1 LNDNGTS
8 TGTSSSDYD
17 VVIVGASL
25 AGCTTA
31 IFLGR
36 EGLRVALVEK
46 QPDRN
51 AFKRICSHFIQASG
65 VPTLE
70 RIDLL
75 EPIMDA
81 GGVRSRIQAWT
92 EWGWLKPPPEEA
104 SLAVNLRR
112 EALDPLVREAAASTP
127 GVDLHL
133 GQSAQELVRDGEAF
147 SGVVTRDR
155 DGNETTFRA
164 RLVVGADGRD
174 SHVVEMAEIGEKLLS
189 NARFAYGGY
198 FEGELPDY
206 APDSAIWFLDPH
218 WAAAFTT
225 DSNLMFY
232 AAMPTKEL
240 LPEFK
245 RDPTE
250 TLVSFVAEL
259 PDAPPIREARL
270 VEPVMGKL
278 DMTNRIRVPV
288 APGLALV
295 GDAAMA
301 ADPLFGVGCG
311 WAFQSGEW
319 LADSVAAALHGE
331 EPLERGL
338 KRYRRLHKRRLGGHA
353 FMIHDYSTGRKL
365 TRAERILFQAAVRDP
380 KVATTFDKFAT
391 RQIGPVPTLAKTVPR
406 SLYVNA
412 RHALRRGR
420 DEERQLGGSDRDPV
434 RA

>member
-1 LNDNGTS
+1 METGSSNGAKS
-8 TGTSSSDYD
+8 PDYD
-17 VVIVGASL
+17 AVIVGGSL

-31 IFLGR
+31 ILLGR
-36 EGLRVALVEK
+36 EGLRVAVVEK
-46 QPDRN
+46 QPDPD
-51 AFKRICSHFIQASG
+51 AFKRVCSHFIQASG
-65 VPTLE
+65 VPTIE
-70 RIDLL
+70 RLDLL
-75 EPIMDA
+75 DPIVAA

-92 EWGWLKPPPEEA
+92 EWGWMKPPPEEA
-104 SLAVNLRR
+104 SLGLNLRR
-112 EALDPLVREAAASTP
+112 EVLDPMVREAAASTS

-133 GQSAQELVRDGEAF
+133 GHAAHELVRDGEAF

-155 DGNETTFRA
+155 DGRETTFHA
-164 RLVVGADGRD
+164 KLVVGADGRD
-174 SHVVEMAEIGEKLLS
+174 SHVAGMAEVDEKLLP

-225 DSNLMFY
+225 DSDLMFY

-250 TLVSFVAEL
+250 TLVSFVADL
-259 PDAPPIREARL
+259 PDPPPIRDARL
-270 VEPVMGKL
+270 VEPVMGKI
-278 DMTNRIRVPV
+278 DMTNRLRNPV

-319 LADSVAAALHGE
+319 LADSVAPALHGE
-331 EPLERGL
+331 GSLDRAL

-365 TRAERILFQAAVRDP
+365 SRAERILFQAAVRDP

-391 RQIGPVPTLAKTVPR
+391 RQIGPLPTLAKTVPR
-406 SLYVNA
+406 SLYVNT
-412 RHALRRGR
+412 RHALSGRGK
-420 DEERQLGGSDRDPV
+420 EEASSEV
-434 RA
+434 AAA